1 VTEASPRS
9 AGTPGQDTRSP
20 GATSASSTAC
30 SNADARTPNANAS
43 RAHSGV
49 SRRNLLLVALAGFV
63 LALWLLGS
71 VLTPFLIGAG
81 LAYVC
86 DPLVDRLEK
95 FGLSRTGGVIVVFA
109 VVVLVSAL
117 MTLLLLPLLQQQINT
132 LIQSLPRYAD
142 WIQRTVAPYL
152 GSLSPSGQPFD
163 IESIKSLIAEN
174 WGTAGGVASTVA
186 KKAFSS
192 GTALMA
198 MVMNVLLIPV
208 IMFYLLRDWDHM
220 VAWIRSQLPR
230 RYVGTVTELAKET
243 DQVLG
248 DFIRGQA
255 LVMTVLGTIYIVGL
269 WMAGL
274 DLALVIGLGAGLIS
288 FVPYVGVISG
298 LLLSTIAMLVQ
309 TGDPFQLI
317 WVFLVFGIGQVM
329 EQVVLQPLLLGD
341 AIGLHPVWVIFAV
354 LAGGQLFG
362 FVGVLI
368 ALPVAAAIA
377 VLVRFGGRRWRSS
390 RLYLDH

>member
-1 VTEASPRS
+1 MTQRTPRS
-9 AGTPGQDTRSP
+9 DSAPSEPRSDASDVGQ
-20 GATSASSTAC
+20 
-30 SNADARTPNANAS
+30 S
-43 RAHSGV
+43 RAIR
-49 SRRNLLLVALAGFV
+49 RRNLLLVGLAGVV
-63 LALWLLGS
+63 LLIWLLGS
-71 VLTPFLIGAG
+71 ILTPFLIGAG

-86 DPLVDRLEK
+86 DPLVDRLEDWR
-95 FGLSRTGGVIVVFA
+95 LSRTSGVVVVFA
-109 VVVLVSAL
+109 AVTLILVLLV
-117 MTLLLLPLLQQQINT
+117 LLLLPLLQQQVNT
-132 LIQSLPRYAD
+132 LIQNLPRYAD
-142 WIQRTVAPYL
+142 WIQRTVNPWL
-152 GSLSPSGQPFD
+152 GSLSPSGRPFD
-163 IESIKSLIAEN
+163 IESIKTLIADN
-174 WGTAGGVASTVA
+174 WGTAGGFASTVA

-198 MVMNVLLIPV
+198 MVMNLLLVPV

-230 RYVGTVTELAKET
+230 RHVDTITELAVET
-243 DQVLG
+243 DRVLG
-248 DFIRGQA
+248 QFIRGQL
-255 LVMTVLGTIYIVGL
+255 LVMTVLGSIYIVGL
-269 WMAGL
+269 WLAGL
-274 DLALVIGLGAGLIS
+274 DLALVIGLGAGLVS

-298 LLLSTIAMLVQ
+298 LLVSTIAMLVQ

-317 WVFLVFGIGQVM
+317 WVFVVFGIGQVM

-377 VLVRFGGRRWRSS
+377 VLVRFGGRKWRAS

>member
-1 VTEASPRS
+1 LTQRTPRS
-9 AGTPGQDTRSP
+9 DSAPSEPWSDASDVGQ
-20 GATSASSTAC
+20 
-30 SNADARTPNANAS
+30 S
-43 RAHSGV
+43 RAIR
-49 SRRNLLLVALAGFV
+49 RRNLLLVGLAGVV
-63 LALWLLGS
+63 LLIWLLGS
-71 VLTPFLIGAG
+71 ILTPFLIGAG

-86 DPLVDRLEK
+86 DPLVDRLEDWR
-95 FGLSRTGGVIVVFA
+95 LSRTSGVVVVFA
-109 VVVLVSAL
+109 AVTLILVLLV
-117 MTLLLLPLLQQQINT
+117 LLLLPLLQQQVNT
-132 LIQSLPRYAD
+132 LIQNLPRYAD
-142 WIQRTVAPYL
+142 WIQRTVNPWL
-152 GSLSPSGQPFD
+152 GSLSPSGRPFD
-163 IESIKSLIAEN
+163 IESIKTLIADN
-174 WGTAGGVASTVA
+174 WGTAGGFASTVA

-198 MVMNVLLIPV
+198 MVMNLLLVPV

-230 RYVGTVTELAKET
+230 RHVDTITELAVET
-243 DQVLG
+243 DRVLG
-248 DFIRGQA
+248 QFIRGQL
-255 LVMTVLGTIYIVGL
+255 LVMTVLGSIYIVGL
-269 WMAGL
+269 WLAGL
-274 DLALVIGLGAGLIS
+274 DLALVIGLGAGLVS

-298 LLLSTIAMLVQ
+298 LLVSTIAMLVQ

-317 WVFLVFGIGQVM
+317 WVFVVFGIGQVM

-377 VLVRFGGRRWRSS
+377 VLVRFGGRKWRAS

>member
-1 VTEASPRS
+1 MR
-9 AGTPGQDTRSP
+9 
-20 GATSASSTAC
+20 
-30 SNADARTPNANAS
+30 
-43 RAHSGV
+43 
-49 SRRNLLLVALAGFV
+49 RRNLLILALVAV
-63 LALWLLGS
+63 LGLIWLLGS
-71 VLTPFLIGAG
+71 ILTPFLIGAG

-86 DPLVDRLEK
+86 DPLVDRLERMR
-95 FGLSRTGGVIVVFA
+95 LSRTGGVIVVFA
-109 VVVLVSAL
+109 GVVLICAL
-117 MTLLLLPLLQQQINT
+117 MTLLLLPLLQQQIDT
-132 LIQSLPRYAD
+132 LIQNLPRYAD
-142 WIQRTVAPYL
+142 WIQRTVNPWL
-152 GSLSPSGQPFD
+152 GSLSPSGRPFD
-163 IESIKSLIAEN
+163 VDSIKTLIADN
-174 WGTAGGVASTVA
+174 WGTAGGFASTVA

-198 MVMNVLLIPV
+198 MVMNLLLIPV

-220 VAWIRSQLPR
+220 VAWIRAQLPR
-230 RYVGTVTELAKET
+230 RYVGTATELARET

-248 DFIRGQA
+248 QFIRGQL
-255 LVMTVLGTIYIVGL
+255 LVMTVLGSIYIVGL
-269 WMAGL
+269 WLAGL

-288 FVPYVGVISG
+288 FVPYVGVITG
-298 LLLSTIAMLVQ
+298 LSLSTIAMLVQ
-309 TGDPFQLI
+309 TGEPFQLI

-377 VLVRFGGRRWRSS
+377 VLVRYGGRQWRAS